1 VLPPA
6 LDRALT
12 PPFAG
17 LAAGEGA
24 GGHAVD
30 SQGGHA
36 GQELEAD
43 YESMEKPAPEAPPTN
58 ATCKPP
64 APAPP
69 PQAAAAFSDLV
80 RSCGLVC
87 MAGHWSLAVTASS
100 DVWTS

>member
-1 VLPPA
+1 MLPPA

-30 SQGGHA
+30 SHGHA

-43 YESMEKPAPEAPPTN
+43 YESMDKPAPEA
-58 ATCKPP
+58 
-64 APAPP
+64 P

>member
-43 YESMEKPAPEAPPTN
+43 YESMEKPAPEAPP
-58 ATCKPP
+58 
-64 APAPP
+64 
-69 PQAAAAFSDLV
+69 QAAAAFSDLV